1 MFKGGAFQLL
11 ALDPMLERKMQV
23 LIELRGYRQLGRED
37 VKSGALIT
45 VEDSEGKRFLIWAVS
60 AAEAIGIKYINQ
72 MAKYMKS
79 KNIESGI
86 IVGEKYTQ
94 SARSLARR
102 KNIELIPQDF
112 PSFNIF
118 KHYLVPKHEVLSP
131 EERKEV
137 LEKYRVEPYK
147 LPHIKTS
154 DPIVRVIGA
163 KPGDIIKI
171 TRRSPTAGEYV
182 YYRYVVEG

>member
-1 MFKGGAFQLL
+1 M
-11 ALDPMLERKMQV
+11 ALDPILERKTQV
-23 LIELRGYRQLGRED
+23 LIELRNYKLLERED
-37 VKSGALIT
+37 VKDGALIT
-45 VEDSEGKRFLIWAVS
+45 VEDSEGKKILIWVIS
-60 AAEAIGIKYINQ
+60 TDEAIGVKYINQ
-72 MAKYMKS
+72 MAKHMSS
-79 KNIESGI
+79 KNIENGI
-86 IVGEKYTQ
+86 IVSGKYTQ
-94 SARSLARR
+94 SAKSLARR

-118 KHYLVPKHEVLSP
+118 KHYLVPKHEILSP

-147 LPHIKTS
+147 LPRIKTS

-171 TRRSPTAGEYV
+171 TRRSPTAGEHV

>member
-1 MFKGGAFQLL
+1 M
-11 ALDPMLERKMQV
+11 ALNPLLERKMQV
-23 LIELRGYRQLGRED
+23 LIELRNYRVLEREEGKD
-37 VKSGALIT
+37 GVLVT
-45 VEDSEGKRFLIWAVS
+45 VEDSEGKKILIWALS
-60 AAEAIGIKYINQ
+60 IAEAIGVKYINQ
-72 MAKYMKS
+72 MAKHMNS
-79 KNIESGI
+79 KNIENGI
-86 IVGEKYTQ
+86 VIGEKYTQ
-94 SARSLARR
+94 SAKSLARR

-131 EERKEV
+131 EEREKV
-137 LEKYRVEPYK
+137 LKTYRVEPYK

-171 TRRSPTAGEYV
+171 IRRSPTAGEHV